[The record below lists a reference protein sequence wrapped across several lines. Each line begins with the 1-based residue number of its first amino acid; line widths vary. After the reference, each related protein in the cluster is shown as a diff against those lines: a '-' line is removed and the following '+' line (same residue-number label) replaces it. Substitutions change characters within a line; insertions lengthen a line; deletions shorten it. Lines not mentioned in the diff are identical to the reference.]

1 MDSQFLFLHQDKN
14 TEQNINPTSPPQ
26 PSQARKKHVSFNR
39 RSNHIITIIIII
51 VKPKMI
57 QVFLILIVLVLL
69 FESGTAFRGMPIR
82 SFRDNSA
89 VSFTNDKKQS
99 KSKSKSK
106 SNSNSSIGWSLQM
119 PEVPLPKSTWYNEV
133 SNPTARRITYDDGP
147 YEFQFSAVGSSWPDT
162 IMAASSGQGQGLVGT
177 GGEDGGTSSSGGV
190 VSSSG
195 QRHQRVGPLR
205 RVGKFIR
212 RRF

>member
-1 MDSQFLFLHQDKN
+1 
-14 TEQNINPTSPPQ
+14 
-26 PSQARKKHVSFNR
+26 
-39 RSNHIITIIIII
+39 
-51 VKPKMI
+51 MI

-89 VSFTNDKKQS
+89 VSFTNDKK

-106 SNSNSSIGWSLQM
+106 SSIGWSLQM
-119 PEVPLPKSTWYNEV
+119 LEVPLPKSTWYNEV

-162 IMAASSGQGQGLVGT
+162 IMASSAQGQGPVGT
-177 GGEDGGTSSSGGV
+177 GEDGTSSTSDV